1 MRKYLEVALGIF
13 TSIGGFLEVGA
24 IVTTAQAGAQFGYRL
39 GWVLVLGT
47 VCVIFLVEMSG
58 RLSAVSRHTLQDA
71 MRERFGA
78 GFFLVTTIPG
88 LVVDWLVLGAEIGGV
103 AIALQLVTGIGY
115 QWWAFPVAIA
125 GWFFLW
131 RGNLGL
137 VENGVALLGLVA
149 LAFVVAAVKLHP
161 PLHEMAAGLLPS
173 IPPAER
179 TSYWFL
185 AVSILGALISPYLFF
200 FYSSGAVED
209 QWDENHIG
217 SNRFT
222 AIVGMSFGAVLAFGV
237 LVAAAVVFHP
247 RGIQVARYEQAALM
261 LIEPLGRLGLYLFA
275 AALAITCFG
284 ALLEVALGRAY
295 VFAQGFGWNYTLNS
309 LPTDS
314 ARFSLVYTAM
324 IGTSAAL
331 IALGID
337 PLALTVFSMAL
348 TAVTLPLV
356 TVPFIV
362 LMNDPAY
369 LGEYRNGWIGNAA
382 VVGISL
388 LASLI
393 ALVAIPL
400 QLMGG

>member
-1 MRKYLEVALGIF
+1 MKKYLEGALGIF

-24 IVTTAQAGAQFGYRL
+24 IATTAQAGAQFGFRL
-39 GWVLVLGT
+39 AWVLLLGT
-47 VCVIFLVEMSG
+47 ICVIFLVEMSG
-58 RLSAVSRHTLQDA
+58 RLSAVSKHTLQDA

-78 GFFLVTTIPG
+78 GFYLVSTIPG

-103 AIALQLVTGIGY
+103 ALALQLATGISY
-115 QWWAFPVAIA
+115 QWWALPVAFA
-125 GWFFLW
+125 AWLLLW
-131 RGNLGL
+131 KGNLGL
-137 VENGVALLGLVA
+137 VENGVSALGLVA
-149 LAFVVAAVKLHP
+149 IAFVVAAVRLHP
-161 PLHEMAAGLLPS
+161 PLHDLAAGLLPS
-173 IPPAER
+173 LPRSDGA
-179 TSYWFL
+179 SYWFL

-200 FYSSGAVED
+200 FYSSGAIED
-209 QWDENHIG
+209 QWDESHIG

-222 AIVGMSFGAVLAFGV
+222 AIVGMSFGGVLAFGV
-237 LVAAAVVFHP
+237 LAAAAMVFYP
-247 RGIQVARYEQAALM
+247 RGIQVDRYEQVALM
-261 LIEPLGRLGLYLFA
+261 LIEPLGRPGLYLFA

-284 ALLEVALGRAY
+284 AALEVGLGRAY

-309 LPTDS
+309 GPAHS
-314 ARFSLVYTAM
+314 ARFSLVYSGM
-324 IGTSAAL
+324 IWSAAL
-331 IALGID
+331 LMVIGID
-337 PLALTVFSMAL
+337 PLTLTVFSMAL

-356 TVPFIV
+356 TVPFIL

-369 LGEYRNGWIGNAA
+369 LGEYRNHWIGNVA

>member
-24 IVTTAQAGAQFGYRL
+24 IATTAQAGAQFGFRL
-39 GWVLVLGT
+39 VWVLLLGT

-58 RLSAVSRHTLQDA
+58 RLAAVSKHTLQDA

-78 GFFLVTTIPG
+78 GFFLLTTIPG
-88 LVVDWLVLGAEIGGV
+88 LVVDWLVLAAEIGGV
-103 AIALQLVTGIGY
+103 ALALQLVTGISY
-115 QWWAFPVAIA
+115 QWWAFPVALA
-125 GWFFLW
+125 GWWFLW
-131 RGNLGL
+131 TGNLGR
-137 VENGVALLGLVA
+137 VENSVALLGLVA
-149 LAFVVAAVKLHP
+149 LAFVVGALRLHP
-161 PLHEMAAGLLPS
+161 PSRELAAGLLPTLPS
-173 IPPAER
+173 SDGA
-179 TSYWFL
+179 SYWFL

-209 QWDENHIG
+209 QWDESHIG

-222 AIVGMSFGAVLAFGV
+222 AILGMTFGGVLALGV
-237 LVAAAVVFHP
+237 MVVAAMVFQP
-247 RGIQVARYEQAALM
+247 RGIQVERYEQVAMM
-261 LIEPLGRLGLYLFA
+261 LVEPLGRPGFYLFA

-284 ALLEVALGRAY
+284 AALEVALGRAY

-309 LPTDS
+309 LPKDS
-314 ARFSLVYTAM
+314 ARFSLVYTGM
-324 IGTSAAL
+324 IGTAAVL
-331 IALGID
+331 IALGVD
-337 PLALTVFSMAL
+337 PLGLTVFSMAL

-356 TVPFIV
+356 TVPFIL

-369 LGEYRNGWIGNAA
+369 LGEHRNGWVGNLA
-382 VVGISL
+382 VLGISV
-388 LASLI
+388 LASII